1 MKVPFLDIAA
11 TYMELQPEIDSAL
24 KRVLKRGHFI
34 LGEEVEEFEKE
45 YAKYCGVK
53 YCIGVGNG
61 LDALEFMLRAYNIH
75 AQDEAI
81 VPANTYIAT
90 ILAITSVGATPVLV
104 DPDSETYN
112 LDSGKIRK
120 HVSKKTKA
128 ILPVHLYGQ
137 TANIQ
142 EIKKICKEYKL
153 LLIEDAAQAQGAEHY
168 GVKAGA
174 LGDAAGFSFYPG
186 KNLGAFGDAGA
197 VTTND
202 VKIADYI
209 RMLRNYGSKAKYFN
223 LIKGVNSRLD
233 EIQAAVLRVKLRYL
247 DEWNKRRRR
256 VAQIYLQRLNPEKK
270 ESFILPKVEE
280 GNEPIWHLFVVQTEK
295 RDKFIKYLNGGGIG
309 TLIHYPLPPY
319 EQEAYKEFRSMRKKC
334 SVTNKMVGRIVS
346 LPIGPHLSDYQ
357 QEYVVKKVNEFIK
370 NEL

>member
-11 TYMELQPEIDSAL
+11 TYKELKVELDAVIG
-24 KRVLKRGHFI
+24 KVLEKGHFI
-34 LGEEVEEFEKE
+34 LGEEVELFEKE

-61 LDALEFMLRAYNIH
+61 LDALEFMLRAYDIQ
-75 AQDEAI
+75 AGDEVI

-104 DPDSETYN
+104 DPDPKTYN
-112 LDSGKIRK
+112 LDSAKIRK
-120 HVSKKTKA
+120 HVSKKTKV

-153 LLIEDAAQAQGAEHY
+153 LLIEDAAQAQGAKHY

-202 VKIADYI
+202 AKIEDYI
-209 RMLRNYGSKAKYFN
+209 RMLRNYGSKVKYFN

-256 VAQIYLQRLNPEKK
+256 VAGKYLQQLNPGKK
-270 ESFILPKVEE
+270 ENFMLPKVGV

-295 RDKFIKYLNGGGIG
+295 RDKFIQYLSEQGIG
-309 TLIHYPLPPY
+309 TLVHYPLPPY
-319 EQEAYKEFRSMRKKC
+319 EQEAYKEFRSMRKNYP
-334 SVTNKMVGRIVS
+334 VTNRMVGKIVS
-346 LPIGPHLSDYQ
+346 LPMGPHLTDRQ
-357 QEYVVKKVNEFIK
+357 QEYVIKNVNEFIK
-370 NEL
+370 KEL